1 MAVLKHIKSKNAN
14 YSDAID
20 YLLFQHDENNGKKI
34 LDDSGRPILR
44 EEYYI
49 DGLLCTPES
58 FDKECEITNK
68 KFHKNQNASDI
79 KSHHYIISYDPTD
92 VTECGL
98 TGEKA
103 QALSL
108 ALAKKIFPGYQALI
122 VTHTDGHNKSGNIHT
137 HIVINSVRKCT
148 AERAPYMSQPHDH
161 EAGYKHRATDKF
173 TKYFKKEIMDMCQEH
188 GLHQVDLL
196 IPAKIK
202 ITDKEWLI
210 IDMLILASF
219 VAIFTIIYFM
229 PENTAIVYPICLA
242 SIFSSFGC
250 MYLAAYIHDS
260 MQTAYRVQQMET
272 QRDYYKERIAEEER
286 VRSIY
291 HDLKNHLLVM
301 ESRQNVAE
309 TRQMAETLRSQIADY
324 EDYVHTGNE
333 FLDIILK
340 DKAAKARE
348 KQIDFSALVDFKGMD
363 FIEPLDIST
372 IFGNAIDNAME
383 ASERLPEDQRLIT
396 VKAERVRDM
405 LIITVEN
412 NTLPGTQPAKGTTK
426 KDRFVHGFGIPNIKK
441 AVEKYDGQCSFRQED
456 GTYLLKILIP
466 IP

>member
-1 MAVLKHIKSKNAN
+1 MIVLFRFVDFVATLSQATILFVILNSLCHTLRVKCGKWLLPVLLVAFAYLWTWFISNTTFKIIVQVILIVAFAVVFYKDSLFNVISATLMGLMFPGACESLSLTVVGLFTDTVTVDISGNVFASLPAYLTCITINIIAALLLHFLLANFRYPLRKN
-14 YSDAID
+14 DFVIV
-20 YLLFQHDENNGKKI
+20 LLFEVVIFLFYNNSTAHFLVGEYNETLDLIVLLLSIAFI
-34 LDDSGRPILR
+34 LLFLYMKNNYYLR
-44 EEYYI
+44 E
-49 DGLLCTPES
+49 
-58 FDKECEITNK
+58 
-68 KFHKNQNASDI
+68 
-79 KSHHYIISYDPTD
+79 
-92 VTECGL
+92 
-98 TGEKA
+98 
-103 QALSL
+103 
-108 ALAKKIFPGYQALI
+108 
-122 VTHTDGHNKSGNIHT
+122 
-137 HIVINSVRKCT
+137 
-148 AERAPYMSQPHDH
+148 
-161 EAGYKHRATDKF
+161 
-173 TKYFKKEIMDMCQEH
+173 QE
-188 GLHQVDLL
+188 
-196 IPAKIK
+196 
-202 ITDKEWLI
+202 
-210 IDMLILASF
+210 
-219 VAIFTIIYFM
+219 
-229 PENTAIVYPICLA
+229 
-242 SIFSSFGC
+242 
-250 MYLAAYIHDS
+250 
-260 MQTAYRVQQMET
+260 
-272 QRDYYKERIAEEER
+272 QRDKMQIAQLQQQFVYYQEKMKDEER

-291 HDLKNHLLVM
+291 HDLKNHLLIM
-301 ESRQNVAE
+301 ESRQNTEE

-340 DKAAKARE
+340 DKSAKARE

-412 NTLPGTQPAKGTTK
+412 NTLPGTQPAEGTTK

>member
-1 MAVLKHIKSKNAN
+1 MWVYQILDIISTITESISLYLFSVCLCKKPRFSTFAN
-14 YSDAID
+14 KWIIIGID
-20 YLLFQHDENNGKKI
+20 FSLVYAMTWFTDLGAYKLLFLVATSIILVKI
-34 LDDSGRPILR
+34 CYADTFIQCVTSSEFYMISASMMSEGIGMLIAHFIYHGDLLVQIEGNSLLRWETYVITLAVRTIILCITYKICKNFFYRITWKDFLVITAIFLIALIAFFFDTLSHLNLNQTGDVLHYITLVVLPGLFILIFLYVKNTMYLR
-44 EEYYI
+44 E
-49 DGLLCTPES
+49 
-58 FDKECEITNK
+58 
-68 KFHKNQNASDI
+68 
-79 KSHHYIISYDPTD
+79 
-92 VTECGL
+92 
-98 TGEKA
+98 
-103 QALSL
+103 
-108 ALAKKIFPGYQALI
+108 
-122 VTHTDGHNKSGNIHT
+122 
-137 HIVINSVRKCT
+137 
-148 AERAPYMSQPHDH
+148 
-161 EAGYKHRATDKF
+161 
-173 TKYFKKEIMDMCQEH
+173 QE
-188 GLHQVDLL
+188 
-196 IPAKIK
+196 
-202 ITDKEWLI
+202 
-210 IDMLILASF
+210 
-219 VAIFTIIYFM
+219 
-229 PENTAIVYPICLA
+229 
-242 SIFSSFGC
+242 
-250 MYLAAYIHDS
+250 
-260 MQTAYRVQQMET
+260 
-272 QRDYYKERIAEEER
+272 QRDKIQIAQLQQQYSYYQEKMKDEER

-301 ESRQNVAE
+301 ESRQNTEE

-348 KQIDFSALVDFKGMD
+348 KQIDFSTLVDFKGMD

-412 NTLPGTQPAKGTTK
+412 NTLPGTQPAEGTTK

-456 GTYLLKILIP
+456 GIYLLKILIP

>member
-1 MAVLKHIKSKNAN
+1 MMWVYQTLDIISTLTEALALYIFSICLCKQPRFRAAFNRLIIIGVYALLVYVMTWFTELGAYKMYFVCAFDIALLKFCYRDSFIQCTVSLESSVIATSMMSEGIGLLLGRVIYHDDMLVMIEGDSLMRWEIYVITLPVRIIALWITYIVCRNLCYRITWKDFLVVTAVFLMAWFTMFFGAFTHLNLGQTTDTLFYLISAVLPGLFI
-14 YSDAID
+14 
-20 YLLFQHDENNGKKI
+20 LLFLYVKNTMY
-34 LDDSGRPILR
+34 LR
-44 EEYYI
+44 EQEQR
-49 DGLLCTPES
+49 
-58 FDKECEITNK
+58 DKMQI
-68 KFHKNQNASDI
+68 
-79 KSHHYIISYDPTD
+79 
-92 VTECGL
+92 
-98 TGEKA
+98 A
-103 QALSL
+103 Q
-108 ALAKKIFPGYQALI
+108 
-122 VTHTDGHNKSGNIHT
+122 
-137 HIVINSVRKCT
+137 
-148 AERAPYMSQPHDH
+148 
-161 EAGYKHRATDKF
+161 
-173 TKYFKKEIMDMCQEH
+173 
-188 GLHQVDLL
+188 LHQQ
-196 IPAKIK
+196 
-202 ITDKEWLI
+202 
-210 IDMLILASF
+210 F
-219 VAIFTIIYFM
+219 V
-229 PENTAIVYPICLA
+229 
-242 SIFSSFGC
+242 
-250 MYLAAYIHDS
+250 
-260 MQTAYRVQQMET
+260 
-272 QRDYYKERIAEEER
+272 YYQEKMKDEER

-301 ESRQNVAE
+301 ESRQNTEE

-383 ASERLPEDQRLIT
+383 ASERLPEDQRLVT

-412 NTLPGTQPAKGTTK
+412 NTLPGTQPAEGTTK